1 MYVYIAKSPC
11 CTAKIA
17 QRVNKLLDVDGA
29 RFGDAKEYR
38 RATLTFSFIIF
49 TFFGK
54 ENAF

>member
-1 MYVYIAKSPC
+1 MLLFFK
-11 CTAKIA
+11 K
-17 QRVNKLLDVDGA
+17 VNKLLDVDGA